1 MLNEISVEIP
11 RVISSFCNGPGSLD
25 SVVRPLDLLVS
36 SFRMIIMDA
45 INPIGIIRII
55 PYDFMLMAAQI
66 IKKRVD
72 IIIPSLKKFCCLVR

>member
-36 SFRMIIMDA
+36 SFRMIMMNA
-45 INPIGIIRII
+45 INPVGIIKII
-55 PYDFMLMAAQI
+55 P
-66 IKKRVD
+66 
-72 IIIPSLKKFCCLVR
+72 